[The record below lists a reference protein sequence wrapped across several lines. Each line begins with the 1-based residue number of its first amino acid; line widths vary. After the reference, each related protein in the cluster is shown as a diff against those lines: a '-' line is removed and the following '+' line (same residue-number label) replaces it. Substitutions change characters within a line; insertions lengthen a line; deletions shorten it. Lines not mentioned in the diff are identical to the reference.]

1 MRDKLI
7 SPKELEKFTVRLFD
21 NQWQKAAGVLSGIL
35 QAGSIRLS
43 RIAQY
48 MQGGATA
55 NYKAIQRFL
64 EEVEPGLALKRLF
77 LEQSKFVLGDVTEIK
92 RPEAYKTSYAGKL
105 KDGKTRG
112 FQLFILG
119 CPFKGRVLPF
129 HFISYSS
136 RTISREATSR
146 NLEHKRALRGLK
158 EIIGPRAI
166 VLDREFSYEGFF
178 EACLEEGINLVVRLN
193 VEGGVVIKD
202 EDGERLPMVLQPGQC
217 VVREGVYYKGAVKLN
232 LIGKWGKGFCGPLWL
247 ITNLPPKEACDVYYE
262 RMKIEECFRDL
273 KGLLGLGQVMN
284 RKRENMEKMTAMLLM
299 AYALGL
305 LIGEEIRQRLYP
317 ERLRAL
323 FSGLHIL
330 LKHRL
335 PYPKEH
341 LQEILQSLL
350 YFLWGN
356 TYNIVRTP
364 V

>member
-7 SPKELEKFTVRLFD
+7 SPKELRKFTVRLFE
-21 NQWQKAAGVLSGIL
+21 NQWQKAADILSGIL
-35 QAGSIRLS
+35 KAGSIRLS

-48 MQGGATA
+48 MEGQAAA
-55 NYKAIQRFL
+55 NYKTIQRFL
-64 EEVEPGLALKRLF
+64 QDAEPELALNRLF

-92 RPEAYKTSYAGKL
+92 RPEAYKTFYVGKL

-136 RTISREATSR
+136 RTISIEASSR
-146 NLEHKRALRGLK
+146 NLEHKRALKGLK
-158 EIIGPRAI
+158 ALLGHRPI

-178 EACLEEGINLVVRLN
+178 EACLAEGINLVVRLN
-193 VEGGVVIKD
+193 VESGVVIKD
-202 EDGERLPMVLQPGQC
+202 EDGERLPMALKPGQC
-217 VVREGVYYKGAVKLN
+217 VVREAVYYKGSVKLN
-232 LIGKWGKGFCGPLWL
+232 LIGKWDKGFSGPLWL
-247 ITNLPPKEACDVYYE
+247 ITNLPPKEACEVYSE
-262 RMKIEECFRDL
+262 RMKIEESFRDL

-284 RKRENMEKMTAMLLM
+284 KKRENMEKMIAMLLM
-299 AYALGL
+299 AYVLGL

-317 ERLRAL
+317 ERLRPF

-330 LKHRL
+330 LKHKL
-335 PYPKEH
+335 PYLKEPIK
-341 LQEILQSLL
+341 EILQSLL
-350 YFLWGN
+350 NFLWGK
-356 TYNIVRTP
+356 TYGIVRSP